1 MDKEN
6 DVKVL
11 RRGMQKINSSNDER
25 NDDDDDD
32 NILVIENKNEIK
44 G

>member
-11 RRGMQKINSSNDER
+11 RRGVQKINSSNDER
-25 NDDDDDD
+25 NDDDDD